1 MLAGVGSLILG
12 LALATALYAAV
23 AALLSLRRNDPRWAE
38 SARNGILSVAALLS
52 LAFLLLLAAFLADR
66 FEIRYVAEH
75 SSRAL
80 PLYLKASALWAGQ
93 EGSLLLWSFLQALF
107 AALALTSI
115 PLPPSSSPA
124 LRERGRGKP
133 PEAAG
138 VGVRASAANSA
149 CRNDQRSRELSCL
162 VNRAVAFRKGGR
174 ARVLCLAT

>member
-1 MLAGVGSLILG
+1 MLAEVGSLTVG

-38 SARNGILSVAALLS
+38 SARNGVLSTVALLG
-52 LAFLLLLAAFLADR
+52 LALLLLLGAFLADR

-80 PLYLKASALWAGQ
+80 PLYLKASAVWAGQ

-107 AALALTSI
+107 TALAFTPT

-124 LRERGRGKP
+124 ERERGRG
-133 PEAAG
+133 A
-138 VGVRASAANSA
+138 
-149 CRNDQRSRELSCL
+149 
-162 VNRAVAFRKGGR
+162 GGR
-174 ARVLCLAT
+174 G